1 MKQCSVELTRLQ
13 SVKRTIH
20 LPITSM
26 LNTTQHCGQRS
37 PPFTDCDPQPFR
49 DLENTANAGRL
60 SADQK
65 LDLKSR
71 PPQTMKLLH
80 SEFQTLQA
88 SSLQQR
94 ITVVRAPALIH
105 CLVQPLVSDSKFQYP
120 NQDQQTPYEQLTS
133 LQLHVLLKF
142 SVCLFVCECL
152 LKLVTNSVP
161 HRLPLMIHCE
171 AT

>member
-1 MKQCSVELTRLQ
+1 MRRISLEDIKCLQKHKIPAGLLIIHVPVCTKCNSGVSQVVTRRRLYVRHCSVELTRLQ

-20 LPITSM
+20 LPISSM

-88 SSLQQR
+88 SSLQRR
-94 ITVVRAPALIH
+94 IIVVRAPARPH
-105 CLVQPLVSDSKFQYP
+105 CLVQPL
-120 NQDQQTPYEQLTS
+120 
-133 LQLHVLLKF
+133 
-142 SVCLFVCECL
+142 
-152 LKLVTNSVP
+152 
-161 HRLPLMIHCE
+161 I
-171 AT
+171 